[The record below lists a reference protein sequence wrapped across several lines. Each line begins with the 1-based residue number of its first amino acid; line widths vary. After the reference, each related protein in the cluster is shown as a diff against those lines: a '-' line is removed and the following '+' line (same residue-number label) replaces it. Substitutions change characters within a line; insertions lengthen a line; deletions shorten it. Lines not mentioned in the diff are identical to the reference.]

1 MQKETQTQNYILRR
15 EYRKSLK
22 LSITPQVEVL
32 VQAPWNLSQAA
43 ISQFL
48 EKHAAWIA
56 AHLAE
61 AEQNR
66 ASRQE
71 WLESILFL
79 GREYPV
85 RRWAQREVCLSK
97 ANLYLPELDSP
108 EKERR
113 KVAAWYRA
121 QAQVLLPRRTQ
132 FWAGKMQKNYRQV
145 RISSA
150 RKRWGSCTGEG
161 VISFSWRLLQAPPA
175 AVDYVIIHEL
185 AHRYRIEPLPG
196 VLGLCR
202 GLLPGLSGQKAPVG
216 ADGRGDAPHRV
227 GCLSCKWVKKR
238 EQHRCSHGAEGR
250 TRTGTVSLP
259 VDFEST
265 TSANSITS
273 ANRTYHSRKTRA
285 RQGLKREKWMKFNA

>member
-1 MQKETQTQNYILRR
+1 MRSVEAGKTKQTKLRERGLFGAPLFLYPGGGRQHSGESTVRGLPVYFCGEIWYDTKMQKETQTQNYILRR

-22 LSITPQVEVL
+22 LSITPQAEVL

-132 FWAGKMQKNYRQV
+132 FWAGKMQKNHRQV

-185 AHRYRIEPLPG
+185 AHRYRMDHSREFWAYVEAYCPDYPA
-196 VLGLCR
+196 R
-202 GLLPGLSGQKAPVG
+202 KRLL
-216 ADGRGDAPHRV
+216 
-227 GCLSCKWVKKR
+227 
-238 EQHRCSHGAEGR
+238 EQTAEAMR
-250 TRTGTVSLP
+250 RTGWDV
-259 VDFEST
+259 
-265 TSANSITS
+265 
-273 ANRTYHSRKTRA
+273 
-285 RQGLKREKWMKFNA
+285 